1 MEGSSPFWMKEP
13 NMTYRLVDFFID
25 PVLRAPTIGSMLMCA
40 AASLVGVIVFV
51 RRRSLVGE
59 ALSHAAY
66 PGLVLSAFGLSFFF
80 PILEDKLF
88 IVLLAGAFFSALA
101 GLLFIQGIQSRF
113 RVKSDAALCFVLS
126 SFFGIGV
133 LFASRMQG
141 SNPLWYR
148 QIQTFLYG
156 QAATMT
162 DFHVWMY
169 GALFCLVAGFI
180 ILFYRPIQLVYFDSQ
195 FAGGIG
201 LSVALFE
208 MAFVFLLVLAVTVA
222 MKSVGVVLLSGM
234 LIAPALGARQMSHK
248 LSVIF
253 FLASIIGAVSGF
265 AGNYFSVKLFEWLP
279 MGRFVFPTGPMIVLS
294 GSLICCLSLLF
305 APKRGHFLQSLRKK
319 RFANICKEEE
329 LFKIMCRV
337 GGKLSLQEIALRL
350 QSSSL
355 STRFLLKKSLSLGL
369 LLKSQNKY
377 TLSLE
382 GKLKAEEI
390 TRLHKLWE
398 EYLIYLG
405 PSREKVYVSS
415 EDIKRQMEGQSKK

>member
-1 MEGSSPFWMKEP
+1 MA
-13 NMTYRLVDFFID
+13 YQLVDFFID
-25 PVLRAPTIGSMLMCA
+25 PILRAPTIGSMLMCA

-51 RRRSLVGE
+51 RRKSLVGE

-66 PGLVLSAFGLSFFF
+66 PGLVLSALGLSFFF
-80 PILEDKLF
+80 PVLEDKLF
-88 IVLLAGAFFSALA
+88 VFLLAGAFLSALI
-101 GLLFIQGIQSRF
+101 GLLFIQGIQARF
-113 RVKSDAALCFVLS
+113 QVKSDAALCFILS
-126 SFFGIGV
+126 SFFGVGV

-180 ILFYRPIQLVYFDSQ
+180 VLFYRPIQLVYFDNQ

-208 MAFVFLLVLAVTVA
+208 MAFVFFLVLAVTVA

-253 FLASIIGAVSGF
+253 FLASLIGATSGF
-265 AGNYFSVKLFEWLP
+265 AGNYFSVKFSEWLP
-279 MGRFVFPTGPMIVLS
+279 NSHFVFPTGPMIVLS
-294 GSLICCLSLLF
+294 GSLICLVSLLF
-305 APKRGHFLQSLRKK
+305 APKRGHFLQSIRKN
-319 RFANICKEEE
+319 RFAKICKEEE
-329 LFKIMCRV
+329 LLKVMWKV
-337 GGKLSLQEIALRL
+337 GGNLTLEEIASRL
-350 QSSSL
+350 QTSCFSL
-355 STRFLLKKSLSLGL
+355 RFLLKKALHMGL
-369 LLKSQNKY
+369 LVKAQKRYS
-377 TLSLE
+377 LSLE
-382 GKLKAEEI
+382 GELKAKEI
-390 TRLHKLWE
+390 ARLHKLWE

-405 PSREKVYVSS
+405 PGREKVYASSEEVRVLVSS
-415 EDIKRQMEGQSKK
+415 EMERKMREEVQ